1 MNNKVIDV
9 EGIIINVKNY
19 GDTSKIIDILT
30 KEYGVIGVIAKG
42 CKSIKSNLRS
52 VTDKLTYA
60 TFTIYFKKDKL
71 SILSEAS
78 VINNFSNIKKDI
90 EKISYASFLI
100 DLTNQVYKQCEDN
113 NLYDL
118 LISSLIKI
126 NDNFNPLIITNILE
140 LKYLEYLGVMPN
152 LNGCSICGSKS
163 VVTLSSD
170 KGGYLCSKCHTNE
183 PIVSDKAIKLV
194 RMYTLVDINKIEKLD
209 IKKDI
214 VYEANNFIDDYYDR
228 YTGLY
233 LKSKSFLKN
242 INSIK
247 K

>member
-1 MNNKVIDV
+1 MIIDV
-9 EGIIINVKNY
+9 EGIIINSKDY
-19 GDTSKIIDILT
+19 KDSSKILDIFT

-60 TFTIYFKKDKL
+60 TFTIYYKKDKL

-90 EKISYASFLI
+90 EKISYSSFLI
-100 DLTNQVYKQCEDN
+100 DLTNQVYKQCDDT

-118 LISSLIKI
+118 LISALIKI
-126 NDNFNPLIITNILE
+126 NDNFNPLIITNIIE
-140 LKYLEYLGVMPN
+140 LKYLGYLGVMPN
-152 LNGCSICGSKS
+152 LDGCTICGSKS

-194 RMYTLVDINKIEKLD
+194 RMYTLVDIDKISKLD
-209 IKKDI
+209 INKD
-214 VYEANNFIDDYYDR
+214 VVFEVNNFIDDYYDR

-242 INSIK
+242 LNNLK
-247 K
+247 G

>member
-1 MNNKVIDV
+1 MVIDV
-9 EGIIINVKNY
+9 EGIIINSKDY
-19 GDTSKIIDILT
+19 KDSSKILDIFT
-30 KEYGVIGVIAKG
+30 KEYGIIGVIAKG
-42 CKSIKSNLRS
+42 CKSLKSNLRS
-52 VTDKLTYA
+52 VTEKLTYA

-78 VINNFSNIKKDI
+78 IINNFSNIKKDI
-90 EKISYASFLI
+90 EKISYASFLV

-113 NLYDL
+113 SLYDL
-118 LISSLIKI
+118 LISALVKI
-126 NDNFNPLIITNILE
+126 NDNFNPLTITNIIE

-152 LNGCSICGSKS
+152 IDGCSICGSKS

-194 RMYTLVDINKIEKLD
+194 RMYYYVDIEKISKLDINKEVIFE
-209 IKKDI
+209 
-214 VYEANNFIDDYYDR
+214 VNNFIDDYYDR

-242 INSIK
+242 LNK
-247 K
+247 LKG

>member
-30 KEYGVIGVIAKG
+30 KEYGVIGVMAKG
-42 CKSIKSNLRS
+42 CKSLKSNLRS

-113 NLYDL
+113 SLYDL

-126 NDNFNPLIITNILE
+126 NNNFNPLIITNIIE

-152 LNGCSICGSKS
+152 LNGCSICGSKN

-170 KGGYLCSKCHTNE
+170 KGGYLCMKCHTNE

-194 RMYTLVDINKIEKLD
+194 RMYTLVDINKIDKLD
-209 IKKDI
+209 IKKDV
-214 VYEANNFIDDYYDR
+214 VYEVNNFIDDYYDR

-233 LKSKSFLKN
+233 LKSKVFLKN
-242 INSIK
+242 IISVK

>member
-1 MNNKVIDV
+1 MIIDV
-9 EGIIINVKNY
+9 EGIIISSKDY
-19 GDTSKIIDILT
+19 KDSSKILDIFT

-42 CKSIKSNLRS
+42 CKSLKSNLRS
-52 VTDKLTYA
+52 VTEKLTYA
-60 TFTIYFKKDKL
+60 TFTIYYKKDKL

-78 VINNFSNIKKDI
+78 VINNFSNIKKNI
-90 EKISYASFLI
+90 EKISYSSFLI

-113 NLYDL
+113 SLYDL
-118 LISSLIKI
+118 LISALVKI
-126 NDNFNPLIITNILE
+126 NDNFNPLIITNIIE

-152 LNGCSICGSKS
+152 LDGCSICGSKS

-183 PIVSDKAIKLV
+183 PIVSDKSIKLV
-194 RMYTLVDINKIEKLD
+194 RMYYYVNIDKISKLD
-209 IKKDI
+209 ISKDVI
-214 VYEANNFIDDYYDR
+214 FEVNNFIDDYYDR

-242 INSIK
+242 LNNLK
-247 K
+247 G

>member
-9 EGIIINVKNY
+9 EGIIINAKNY

-60 TFTIYFKKDKL
+60 TFTIYFKKDKI

-233 LKSKSFLKN
+233 LKSKTFLKN
-242 INSIK
+242 ITSVK

>member
-9 EGIIINVKNY
+9 AGIIINTKNY
-19 GDTSKIIDILT
+19 GDTSKIVDILT

-42 CKSIKSNLRS
+42 CKSLKSNLRS

-113 NLYDL
+113 SLYDL

-126 NDNFNPLIITNILE
+126 NNNFNPLIITNIIE

-152 LNGCSICGSKS
+152 LNGCSICGSKN

-170 KGGYLCSKCHTNE
+170 KGGYLCMKCHTNE

-194 RMYTLVDINKIEKLD
+194 RMYTLVDINKIDKLD
-209 IKKDI
+209 IKKDV
-214 VYEANNFIDDYYDR
+214 VYEVNNFIDDYYDR

-233 LKSKSFLKN
+233 LKSKVFLKN
-242 INSIK
+242 IISVK

>member
-1 MNNKVIDV
+1 MIIDV
-9 EGIIINVKNY
+9 EGIIISSKSY
-19 GDTSKIIDILT
+19 KDTSKIIDIFT
-30 KEYGVIGVIAKG
+30 RDYGIIGVIAKG

-60 TFTIYFKKDKL
+60 TFTIYYKKDKL

-90 EKISYASFLI
+90 EKISYASFLT
-100 DLTNQVYKQCEDN
+100 DLTNQVYKQNMDS

-118 LISSLIKI
+118 LISSLNKI
-126 NDNFNPLIITNILE
+126 NDNFNPLIITNIIE
-140 LKYLEYLGVMPN
+140 LKYLEYLGVMPK
-152 LNGCSICGSKS
+152 LDGCSICGSKS

-194 RMYTLVDINKIEKLD
+194 RMYTLVDINKISKLD
-209 IKKDI
+209 INKEI
-214 VYEANNFIDDYYDR
+214 VFEVNNFIDDYYDR

-242 INSIK
+242 INNIK
-247 K
+247 

>member
-100 DLTNQVYKQCEDN
+100 DLTNQVYKQCEDS

-209 IKKDI
+209 IKKDV
-214 VYEANNFIDDYYDR
+214 VYEVNNFIDDYYDR

-233 LKSKSFLKN
+233 LKSKTFLKN
-242 INSIK
+242 IMSVK
-247 K
+247 